1 MNSPPLLSPRERLAI
16 SHQAI
21 VRQMGHA
28 SSAAGDTVTD
38 DEAREIDASSST
50 WALARQMAGVWW
62 RGHPAH
68 LAVELVTPVL
78 KTYAEEKPLKLLGIA
93 AGAGAAVVLL
103 RPWRLMSLTGILLA
117 ALKSSQMSGVV
128 SSLLARSH
136 KVSSP

>member
-1 MNSPPLLSPRERLAI
+1 MSTPPPLSPIERLAI

-28 SSAAGDTVTD
+28 ASPAAGDTAAD
-38 DEAREIDASSST
+38 DGAGDIDASSST
-50 WALARQMAGVWW
+50 WALARQALGAWW

-68 LAVELVTPVL
+68 LAVELATPVL

-103 RPWRLMSLTGILLA
+103 RPWRLMSLTGLVLA
-117 ALKSSQMSGVV
+117 ALKSSQMSGVF
-128 SSLLARSH
+128 SSLLARGD
-136 KVSSP
+136 KV